1 MPQTCSICKHPK
13 RNEIEQAIRDGKAL
27 RDIAGQHGTNKNAI
41 DRHKKHM
48 VSLVA
53 EAVPAI
59 IPQEVVAKSL
69 DIIDDLRTLKGKL
82 ETALETAI
90 DSGNIIALTSVSRE
104 LRGVMDTL
112 IKIAIVQK
120 ETEAAKH
127 NEISEGLNALIAE
140 VIG

>member
-13 RNEIEQAIRDGKAL
+13 RDAIEQAIRNGDTYRNMA
-27 RDIAGQHGTNKNAI
+27 AQFGTTTGTLQ
-41 DRHKKHM
+41 RHKAHM
-48 VSLVA
+48 TGTIA

-69 DIIDDLRTLKGKL
+69 DIIDDLRTLKRKL

-90 DSGNIIALTSVSRE
+90 DDGNIMALTSVSRE

-127 NEISEGLNALIAE
+127 NEISEGLNALINE